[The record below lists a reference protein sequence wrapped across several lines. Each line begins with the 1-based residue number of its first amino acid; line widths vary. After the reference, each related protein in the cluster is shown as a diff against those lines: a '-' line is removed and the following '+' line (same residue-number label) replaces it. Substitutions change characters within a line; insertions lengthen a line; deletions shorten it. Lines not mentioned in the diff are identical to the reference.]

1 MFAPAQPGLQ
11 AVLAGLAGGG
21 SPIGNM
27 SQMLPLIQLL
37 KGQAPGR
44 PAMSQQNPQEMI
56 LRALGGS

>member
-1 MFAPAQPGLQ
+1 MFAPASPGLQ
-11 AVLAGLAGGG
+11 AVLSGLAGGG
-21 SPIGNM
+21 APIGNM

-44 PAMSQQNPQEMI
+44 PAMSQPNPQEMI